1 MYISSILRSNFIWF
15 ELYLRDSHQGKQGN
29 SPTAPITI
37 SCQQFWHQV
46 TLGRTIIGC
55 IFSGQCIKLVISS
68 LNILFLLLTIAD
80 VQMLSISVYLS
91 VIKFLNTEAST
102 LESLCAL
109 LINSSSGV
117 CKCFK
122 KGWLLKYP
130 HTLLRFPDSKQQFRF
145 AKEEL
150 LFQFLLD
157 CNYFFSTK
165 MPPNHFLFLK
175 EFLLPPEELSPSLYI

>member
-1 MYISSILRSNFIWF
+1 M
-15 ELYLRDSHQGKQGN
+15 
-29 SPTAPITI
+29 
-37 SCQQFWHQV
+37 
-46 TLGRTIIGC
+46 
-55 IFSGQCIKLVISS
+55 
-68 LNILFLLLTIAD
+68 LFLLLTIAD
-80 VQMLSISVYLS
+80 VQILSISVYLS

-130 HTLLRFPDSKQQFRF
+130 HTLLWFPDSKQQQFRF

-157 CNYFFSTK
+157 SNYFFSTK

-175 EFLLPPEELSPSLYI
+175 EFLLPPEELSPSLYIWGNAS